1 MKKLYAAYGSNLNL
15 RQMDL
20 RCPDATV
27 VGTAQL
33 ADHELVFRG
42 NPGSGVATVEP
53 REGSS
58 VPILLW
64 EISARDEKNLD
75 RYEGWPLIYGK
86 KILGFEAN
94 GQTVPAMVYIMT
106 PGRDAAQPSEEYYD
120 TILEGYEDNGLDP
133 SVLEQ
138 ALERTEE
145 LRLEETV
152 WPDWDL
158 GGPGLG

>member
-15 RQMDL
+15 RQMAV
-20 RCPDATV
+20 RCPDAAV
-27 VGTAQL
+27 VGTAEL

-42 NPGSGVATVEP
+42 SAGFGVATVEP
-53 REGSS
+53 REGCS

-64 EISARDEKNLD
+64 EISAQDEKNLD
-75 RYEGWPLIYGK
+75 RYEGWPLFYGK
-86 KILGFEAN
+86 KTLGFEAD
-94 GQTVPAMVYIMT
+94 GQTVPAMVYIMR
-106 PGRDAAQPSEEYYD
+106 PGRDAALPSDAYYD

-138 ALERTEE
+138 ALERTDKLKLVESI
-145 LRLEETV
+145 